1 MVTEGAGL
9 KYNKLGTS
17 DIGVSEFTLGCWPFA
32 GGAVWGDQD
41 DADSIAAVHA
51 SLDAGINFFDTAEGY
66 GAGKSEEVLGK
77 ALEGRRDQA
86 VMVTKVGDS
95 HLSPDDVRKS
105 CENSLS
111 RLGTDYIDLYLI
123 HWPNHDIPI
132 ADTMGALQALVDEG
146 KVRALGVCNFGVRD
160 LSDLLEVGHIEVN
173 QLPYSLLWR
182 PIEYEIFLKCRQHNI
197 GLMTYSPLMQ
207 GLLTGRY
214 ANADAVPEGLARS
227 RHFASTRPQAVHGQ
241 QGMEDELFEIIAR
254 YGEVC
259 RRIGQ
264 PMAHVALA
272 WVRAHEG
279 VSSVLVGARNAD
291 EVALNLPAFDLTL
304 PDEIVNELDDLTE
317 GIKSNLDGS
326 PDMWRGENRMR

>member
-1 MVTEGAGL
+1 M

-182 PIEYEIFLKCRQHNI
+182 PIEYEIFPKCRQHNI

-304 PDEIVNELDDLTE
+304 PDEIVDELDDLTE